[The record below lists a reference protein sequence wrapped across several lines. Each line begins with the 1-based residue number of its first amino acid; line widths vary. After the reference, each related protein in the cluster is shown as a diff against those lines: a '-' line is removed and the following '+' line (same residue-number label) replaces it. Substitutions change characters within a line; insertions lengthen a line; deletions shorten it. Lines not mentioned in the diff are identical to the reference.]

1 MAKKEETKKN
11 KKNGNKVK
19 KESYFVSLKNELS
32 KVKWPS
38 KQEIFK
44 YTVSTVVF
52 VAALVLFFILLSV
65 LMSAIKGAFN

>member
-65 LMSAIKGAFN
+65 LMSVIKGAFN